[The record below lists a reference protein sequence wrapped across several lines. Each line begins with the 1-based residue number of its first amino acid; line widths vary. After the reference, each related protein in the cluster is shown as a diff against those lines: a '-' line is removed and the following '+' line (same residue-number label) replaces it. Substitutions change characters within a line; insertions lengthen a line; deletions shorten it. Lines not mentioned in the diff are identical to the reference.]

1 MTTEDAPEGYEY
13 VWVPTVNLD
22 GGHRWVL
29 LNKPDPSRLCRGDVG
44 CENNPVAKLNR
55 SRRPGVEQWWFY
67 CADHLYGR
75 RIHNGVLETRIVQ
88 PASEEAA

>member
-1 MTTEDAPEGYEY
+1 MTEDKPPEGYEY
-13 VWVPTVNLD
+13 VWIPTAVVD

-29 LNKPDPSRLCRGDVG
+29 LSEPDQSRLCRGDVG
-44 CENNPVAKLNR
+44 CEKHPVAKLNR

-67 CADHLYGR
+67 CGDHLYGR
-75 RIHNGVLETRIVQ
+75 RINNGVLETRIVQ